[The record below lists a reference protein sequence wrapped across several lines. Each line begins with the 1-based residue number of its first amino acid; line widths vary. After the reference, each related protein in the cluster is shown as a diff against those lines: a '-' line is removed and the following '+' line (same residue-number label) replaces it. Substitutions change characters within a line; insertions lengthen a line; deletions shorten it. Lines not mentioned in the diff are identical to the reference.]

1 MITSLLVASII
12 FIIIGAILLGIN
24 SLSYGIGLFVGAINS
39 LFHSFQY
46 IGASCNLINAFQ
58 YMFYIGV
65 PVFLVLYFRNHLK
78 D

>member
-12 FIIIGAILLGIN
+12 FVIIGAILLWIN

-46 IGASCNLINAFQ
+46 IGADCSLINSFQ
-58 YMFYIGV
+58 IMFYVGV